1 MVDYAKAAA
10 TAKRLIDDAGRNVT
24 LTKTDRTPGTPAT
37 PWRAGGTSDTTI
49 GPFKAAVVG
58 FTEEEIDGT
67 LVSRGDKKALLSGLD
82 GDTNLIEEFN
92 ILTDGSDVWK
102 IMSVKIVNPGDT
114 RVVYVLQLRK

>member
-1 MVDYAKAAA
+1 MVDYAALAT

-24 LTKTDRTPGTPAT
+24 LTRTDRTAGNPAT
-37 PWRAGGTSDTTI
+37 PWRAGGTNDTTI

-82 GDTNLIEEFN
+82 GGTNLIEQFN
-92 ILTDGSDVWK
+92 ILTDGAEIWK
-102 IMSVKIVNPGDT
+102 IMGVTVVNPGDT
-114 RVVYVLQLRK
+114 RVVYKIQLRK